1 MATLQLGGER
11 VVLRP
16 LVTADIDAVFR
27 ACQDP
32 DTQRYTTVPVP
43 YTRSDAVRFVEE
55 QAPAAWSS
63 GRSAVYAIS
72 TAADGSTFDGS
83 IDLRFG
89 DGRNADVGYAIAPW
103 ARRQGVGSDAL
114 RTICEWGF
122 TNHSIERIGWEA
134 VVGNWP
140 SRRTAEKVGFQFEGT
155 CRQLTV
161 LRGVRHD
168 AWIAGLLP
176 ADLGKAPARLAGS

>member
-1 MATLQLGGER
+1 M
-11 VVLRP
+11 RP
-16 LVTADIDAVFR
+16 LRRSDIDAVCE

-43 YTRSDAVRFVEE
+43 YTREDAVRFVEE
-55 QAPAAWSS
+55 QAPVASAS
-63 GRSAVYAIS
+63 GRMSTFAIS
-72 TAADGSTFDGS
+72 AAADGSTFDGS

-89 DGRNADVGYAIAPW
+89 DSANADVGYAIAPW
-103 ARRQGVGSDAL
+103 ARRQGIGSDAL
-114 RTICEWGF
+114 RTICRWGF
-122 TNHSIERIGWEA
+122 TEHAIERIGWEA
-134 VVGNWP
+134 VVGNCA

-176 ADLGKAPARLAGS
+176 ADLTS

>member
-1 MATLQLGGER
+1 MTTAQLRGER

-16 LVTADIDAVFR
+16 LVSADIDAVFR

-43 YTRSDAVRFVEE
+43 YTQEDAVRFVEE
-55 QAPAAWSS
+55 QAPAAADS
-63 GRSAVYAIS
+63 GRMAIFAVS
-72 TAADGSTFDGS
+72 TSPDGSTFDGS

-89 DGRNADVGYAIAPW
+89 DGHDADVGYAIAPW
-103 ARRQGVGSDAL
+103 ARRQSAGSDAL
-114 RTICEWGF
+114 RTICRWGF
-122 TNHSIERIGWEA
+122 TDHAIERIGWEA

-161 LRGVRHD
+161 LRGVRYD

-176 ADLGKAPARLAGS
+176 SDLGE